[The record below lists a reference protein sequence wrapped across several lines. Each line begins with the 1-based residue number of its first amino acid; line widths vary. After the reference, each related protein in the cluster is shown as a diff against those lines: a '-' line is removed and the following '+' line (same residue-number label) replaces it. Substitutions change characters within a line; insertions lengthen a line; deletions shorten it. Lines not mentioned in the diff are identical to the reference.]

1 MEDLHHV
8 VWGCKR
14 GAGMVLFCYNSKR
27 QHGLEVPGLV
37 PGDTAQTPS
46 KPLQIYHVY
55 SPTPPEGPGEPR

>member
-1 MEDLHHV
+1 MADLRHV
-8 VWGCKR
+8 VGAVR
-14 GAGMVLFCYNSKR
+14 GAGTVLFGYNSKR

-37 PGDTAQTPS
+37 PGGTAQNLS